1 MFASSHDL
9 GYFLPYAQ
17 HGRLIALMRPALPD
31 YLKPWI
37 IEPME
42 PSKQAQGTLAN
53 DLEAHPTSVDHS
65 KSASFD
71 ETSCRAIELV

>member
-1 MFASSHDL
+1 
-9 GYFLPYAQ
+9 
-17 HGRLIALMRPALPD
+17 
-31 YLKPWI
+31 
-37 IEPME
+37 ME